1 MKNLKCLFLTDMQR
15 VFSGPK
21 FWILA
26 AGVMA
31 VYFCNTL
38 QSCLFMDHFT
48 LEGSVV
54 ENMGLTRGTLFTQMA
69 LILATLAYGTSFCE
83 DWKNRNIRNII
94 IRSDIPSYA
103 VSKMLAC
110 VISAFGVLFV
120 GNLLFALLEMILTG
134 SVYGSTNLENLRQ
147 GSLFNQLLGKGDFI
161 PWLLIESTRSALEG
175 AVFASISL
183 TVSTVMTNPFV
194 VLTLPIFIYFF
205 ANLILQTNYV
215 PPIWNMIVLYETDT
229 PCIGGSII
237 VHMLW
242 TLIIS
247 MILCIVFAW
256 IFLKGVR
263 RKFENG

>member
-1 MKNLKCLFLTDMQR
+1 MRNFKRLFLTDMQR

-26 AGVMA
+26 AGVA
-31 VYFCNTL
+31 ALYFCNTL
-38 QSCLFMDHFT
+38 SDSLFMDHFT

-54 ENMGLTRGTLFTQMA
+54 GSMGLTRGVFFTQLT
-69 LILATLAYGTSFCE
+69 LILATLVYGTSFCE

-103 VSKMLAC
+103 ASKMIAC
-110 VISAFGVLFV
+110 VISAFAVLLV

-147 GSLFNQLLGKGDFI
+147 GSLFNQLVGNGDFF

-205 ANLILQTNYV
+205 ADLILQTSKV
-215 PPIWNMIVLYETDT
+215 PDIVNMIVLYENDGI
-229 PCIGGSII
+229 CIGQNVA
-237 VHMLW
+237 VHMIW
-242 TLIIS
+242 TVAITIL
-247 MILCIVFAW
+247 LCIAFGYF
-256 IFLKGVR
+256 FLKGVR